1 MKLFILNKSYMDLD
15 LPDPKKVHK
24 LAFSELNYFLT
35 VEETIPLNLFVEDG
49 NRNYFFTL
57 AKCDISKKI
66 YQYEYR
72 SLVMG

>member
-24 LAFSELNYFLT
+24 LAFNELIYFLT
-35 VEETIPLNLFVEDG
+35 IEEIIPLNLFVEDG
-49 NRNYFFTL
+49 NRSCLFTL
-57 AKCDISKKI
+57 SKCDISKKI